1 MTRACQGI
9 STSFPDAPD
18 VFPPRPPTRARC
30 ADRPGARYEGLSRL
44 FINYGRLGRLSEG
57 PPMDGYR
64 YLQPDN
70 ATRGGRHCHGIMSY
84 DALGDARQP
93 GARVDL
99 LRLRHYPPSTPS
111 ERSSDTRAQA

>member
-9 STSFPDAPD
+9 NISFPDAPD
-18 VFPPRPPTRARC
+18 VFPPRPPTRSRC
-30 ADRPGARYEGLSRL
+30 VDRPGARYEGLSRL
-44 FINYGRLGRLSEG
+44 FINYGRLGRLSDG

-70 ATRGGRHCHGIMSY
+70 AARRGRHCHGIMSH

-93 GARVDL
+93 GARADL
-99 LRLRHYPPSTPS
+99 LRLRH
-111 ERSSDTRAQA
+111 